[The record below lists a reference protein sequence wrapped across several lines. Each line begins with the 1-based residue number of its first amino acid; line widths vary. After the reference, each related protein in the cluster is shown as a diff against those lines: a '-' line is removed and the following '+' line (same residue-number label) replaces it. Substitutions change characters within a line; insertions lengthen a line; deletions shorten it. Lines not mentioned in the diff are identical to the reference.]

1 MSIGSGR
8 PKPPLRKRSIP
19 SAGGNDLAKL
29 RLVAIDPRSGEIKAM
44 VGGTD
49 FNESRF
55 NRATQA
61 QRQPGSTFK
70 AFVYTTAIAAGFAPS
85 KSYADA
91 KFVVDG
97 YEPKNYGGN
106 YSGNVSI
113 QRALTSSDQYCG
125 G

>member
-1 MSIGSGR
+1 MSTGSAK
-8 PKPPLRKRSIP
+8 PKPPLRKP
-19 SAGGNDLAKL
+19 STIGRRQRFGQAS
-29 RLVAIDPRSGEIKAM
+29 LVAIDPRSGEIKAM

-49 FNESRF
+49 FNESQF